1 MERKLFTSLALAAAV
16 LALPGCGHIGKDGG
30 NVRRDDI
37 LVEVQTI
44 DGRTTSGEEAGYVG
58 NVKAGRSV
66 LLSAKHGGTLASL
79 KVREGEKVSA
89 GQTIAVVESQS
100 VRSMYDAAH
109 ATLAQA
115 EDAYRRVSQ
124 VHESG
129 SVADVKMVEVETKL
143 AQARASAASADKAL
157 EDCTLKAPFGGYVD
171 ALPAEEGVELDILS
185 PVARIVDIS
194 SVEVRIS
201 VPESEIGALKVGDRA
216 SIDVAA
222 LNLTGLK
229 GHISAKGVSASP
241 LSHSYDCTISLDSPA
256 EGLMPGMVC
265 KVRIP
270 KNGEAGIAVPS
281 SVVQIG
287 NDGKYLWVVRDG
299 KVSRAAVS
307 TGGFSGKGVLILS
320 GLEEGDQVIV
330 KGYQKVSSGMRVRT
344 VEAQ

>member
-1 MERKLFTSLALAAAV
+1 MERRLLAMFALAA
-16 LALPGCGHIGKDGG
+16 LLLPGCRQTGKDKRHVQR
-30 NVRRDDI
+30 NDI
-37 LVEVQTI
+37 LVEVQTM
-44 DGRTTSGEEAGYVG
+44 SGATASGDEAGYVG

-66 LLSAKHGGTLASL
+66 LLSAKHGGTLSSL
-79 KVREGEKVSA
+79 KVREGERVSA
-89 GQTIAVVESQS
+89 GETIAVIESQS

-109 ATLAQA
+109 ATLSQA

-124 VHESG
+124 VHETG
-129 SVADVKMVEVETKL
+129 SVADVKMVEIETKL

-171 ALPAEEGVELDILS
+171 HLPAEEGVELDILS

-194 SVEVRIS
+194 TVEIHIS
-201 VPESEIGALKVGDRA
+201 VPEGEIGKLNAGDRA
-216 SIDVAA
+216 SVDVAA

-241 LSHSYDCTISLDSPA
+241 LSHSYDCTVLLDSPA

-270 KNGEAGIAVPS
+270 KNGAAGMVVPS
-281 SVVQIG
+281 SVVQVG
-287 NDGKYLWVVRDG
+287 NDGKYLWIVRDG
-299 KVSRAAVS
+299 MVCRAAVS

-330 KGYQKVSSGMRVRT
+330 RGYQKVSSGMRVRT